1 MDQRIMLVIK
11 KVEFLR
17 IGIMSSIKQ
26 KIKIPIKYS
35 YIIIGKAPPPPK
47 ISNMYFVLGIFI
59 IK

>member
-1 MDQRIMLVIK
+1 MLVIK

-35 YIIIGKAPPPPK
+35 YIIIGKAQPPPK